1 MGLRGEVEVEPLTV
15 NQDRFQAGLEL
26 RAGDRRVTIE
36 GARQSARGLAL
47 KLAGIDDRSAA
58 EELRGEYL
66 EVAAAAV
73 ASLPEGSYYHW
84 QLVGLEVVS
93 LDGSRLGKIVD
104 VQEYP
109 ANDVYVVRAG
119 DTEILVPAVR
129 DVVREVDLEGGRMVV
144 DLPPE
149 DVVR

>member
-1 MGLRGEVEVEPLTV
+1 M
-15 NQDRFQAGLEL
+15 
-26 RAGDRRVTIE
+26 RAGDRGLTLER
-36 GARQSARGLAL
+36 ARPSPRGIAL
-47 KLAGIDDRSAA
+47 KFAGIDDRSAA
-58 EELRGEYL
+58 ERLRGEYL

-93 LDGSRLGKIVD
+93 LDGRPLGKIVD

-109 ANDVYVVRAG
+109 ANDVYVVRGGAAE
-119 DTEILVPAVR
+119 TLVPAIR
-129 DVVREVDLEGGRMVV
+129 EVVREVDLEAGRMVV